1 MNIGILTLPLRTNYG
16 GILQAYALQTVLEEM
31 GHKVVIL
38 DKSPYKHLPI
48 WKMPLSYSKRIL
60 EKYVQKK
67 NIRIFYEH
75 WNNKSYPIISQY
87 TQKFIETYIHRKE
100 VNDLN
105 QLKENDFDALI
116 VGSDQV
122 WRIRYFSTMH
132 SDIKNAFLY
141 FARNWINVKRIAYA
155 PSFGTEEWE
164 YSKEQTAIC
173 KSLLQKFNAISVRE
187 ISGIELCKKYFN
199 TNAQHVL
206 DPTLLLNV
214 THYSKLAN
222 KANKIYPSNMLLH
235 YVLDENEK
243 TNELI
248 KCIATE
254 KRLNVVR
261 ANSKVENQYADI
273 NERIQPPVEM
283 WLSGFYN
290 TDYVVTD
297 SFHACAFSI
306 IFNKPF
312 IVYGNKDRGYARF
325 TSLLSLFGLTNRL
338 VTNIDEA
345 LVVIKENINWEV
357 VNKLREEMKE
367 KSIDFLKINL
377 E

>member
-60 EKYVQKK
+60 KKYVQRKD
-67 NIRIFYEH
+67 IRIFYEH

-87 TQKFIETYIHRKE
+87 TQKFIKTYIHRKE

-173 KSLLQKFNAISVRE
+173 KSLLHKFNAISVRE

-199 TNAQHVL
+199 INAQHVL

-235 YVLDENEK
+235 YILDENEK

-254 KRLNVVR
+254 KGLNIVR

-345 LVVIKENINWEV
+345 LVVIKENINWEA

-367 KSIDFLKINL
+367 KSIDFLKNNL

>member
-60 EKYVQKK
+60 KKYVQRKD
-67 NIRIFYEH
+67 IRIFYEH

-87 TQKFIETYIHRKE
+87 TQKFIKTYIHRKE

-173 KSLLQKFNAISVRE
+173 KSLSHKFNAISVRE

-199 TNAQHVL
+199 INAQHVL

-235 YVLDENEK
+235 YILDENEK

-254 KRLNVVR
+254 KGLNIVR

-345 LVVIKENINWEV
+345 LVVIKENINWEA

-367 KSIDFLKINL
+367 KSIDFLKNNL